1 MFYTVPGPGAS
12 VNWGFVLDITRTL
25 VFNHPMLSGTAT
37 RRFPDAPAQAG
48 ATSSMWSASAED
60 ARISAEFREIESTEG
75 LCPSCLARVPAE
87 IGIWAGSIYLRK
99 RCPTH
104 GTQWALREKYAA
116 FYLRRTRFD
125 KPGTTFI
132 PQTQIGRGCPFDCGL
147 CPAHGQHTCIGLIE
161 ITPHCDLACPDC
173 YAKPGSAGLLSM
185 ATVEKMLDFYQEA
198 EHGKAE
204 IVQISGGEPASHP
217 DILEILRLAKAK
229 RFKYVMLNTNGSRLA
244 QDREFARELGA
255 LAGNFE
261 VYLQFDGFDR
271 QAVARLRGA
280 DLLDVKLRALDR
292 LREFAIPATL
302 VMTVKAGVN
311 EAEVG
316 KVIECGLRNPS
327 VRGVNFQPTA
337 YYGAEPPPPNRMTL
351 TGVLEAIETHTGGRL
366 RMDDFVPLPCNVE
379 RAALTFLQGGRG
391 GFSPITRDRDF
402 QPYLPHIPNTLAFDP
417 ADFPGLCGPAS
428 SGSGGCEC
436 FSSLVKLL
444 RPLIPKRYGAGTEA
458 AQIAHVSQNTFRIS
472 VTSFIDAYDFELSSM
487 RKECVHIITPD
498 LRRIPFSAYNLYH
511 RRR

>member
-1 MFYTVPGPGAS
+1 MVAS
-12 VNWGFVLDITRTL
+12 
-25 VFNHPMLSGTAT
+25 TAT
-37 RRFPDAPAQAG
+37 RPFPDAPDQAG
-48 ATSSMWSASAED
+48 TRGPTWQAPADD
-60 ARISAEFREIESTEG
+60 ARISAPFQVIEATEG
-75 LCPSCLARVPAE
+75 LCPLCLARVPAE
-87 IGIWAGSIYLRK
+87 IGVWEGSIYLRK
-99 RCPTH
+99 QCPAH
-104 GTQWALREKYAA
+104 GPRWALREKHAA
-116 FYLRRTRFD
+116 YYLRRTRFD
-125 KPGTTFI
+125 KPGTAFI
-132 PQTQIGRGCPFDCGL
+132 AQTRTGRGCPFDCGL

-161 ITPHCDLACPDC
+161 ITPQCDLACPDC
-173 YAKPGSAGLLSM
+173 YARPVASGLLSL
-185 ATVEKMLDFYQEA
+185 ATIERMLDFYQEA

-204 IVQISGGEPASHP
+204 IVQFSGGEPAGHP
-217 DILEILRLAKAK
+217 NILEILRLAKRK

-244 QDREFARELGA
+244 QDREFAKALGA

-261 VYLQFDGFDR
+261 VYLQFDGFGR

-280 DLLDVKLRALDR
+280 DVLDLKLRALDR

-302 VMTVKAGVN
+302 VMTVKTGVN

-316 KVIECGLRNPS
+316 KVIECGLANPS

-337 YYGAEPPPPNRMTL
+337 YYGAEPPPADRMTL

-428 SGSGGCEC
+428 AGNGGCEC

-444 RPLIPKRYGAGTEA
+444 RPLIPKRYGASGEA

-472 VTSFIDAYDFELSSM
+472 VTSFIDAHDFELRSM

-498 LRRIPFSAYNLYH
+498 LRRIPFSAYNLHH